1 MNNFVIMHDT
11 MTRPAYKFFVENK
24 SQQEHQ
30 ENKVLLANLNS
41 PVGKN
46 VEALEKFIYS
56 QPFKYFYDRRKNF
69 IMQNDD
75 DDSFCIQAS
84 KTKKHFANID
94 EVINAFE
101 LAYIKRNHIPN
112 SFLKDDVS
120 HADADPIAAVVT
132 RILHENVR
140 VYAKTSQGLK
150 LVAMFPLGSQSEVES
165 FKQKIVDFIKVRR
178 ESFFLERQY
187 FKIERQKNGKF
198 KLNSKEFDT
207 IENALD
213 YYDKLKTEQD
223 ETLKTIFDDF
233 DNFHAL
239 KTVKARSN
247 HPDAISEHEAMHAE
261 ILDDSNWDFEQ
272 NKKKKIKTAGRKQ
285 FKKTR
290 KTKMSKKLKKKS

>member
-1 MNNFVIMHDT
+1 
-11 MTRPAYKFFVENK
+11 
-24 SQQEHQ
+24 
-30 ENKVLLANLNS
+30 
-41 PVGKN
+41 
-46 VEALEKFIYS
+46 
-56 QPFKYFYDRRKNF
+56 
-69 IMQNDD
+69 MQND

-84 KTKKHFANID
+84 KTKRHFANID

-112 SFLKDDVS
+112 NDVS
-120 HADADPIAAVVT
+120 HADADPFATVVT

-150 LVAMFPLGSQSEVES
+150 LVAMFPLGSQSKLESES

-178 ESFFLERQY
+178 ESYFLERQD
-187 FKIERQKNGKF
+187 FKIERQKNGRF

-213 YYDKLKTEQD
+213 HYDKLKTEQD

-239 KTVKARSN
+239 KIVKASSS
-247 HPDAISEHEAMHAE
+247 HQDAISENEAMQAE
-261 ILDDSNWDFEQ
+261 ILDDSNWDFEE
-272 NKKKKIKTAGRKQ
+272 NEKKKIKTAGRKK

-290 KTKMSKKLKKKS
+290 KSKMSKKNKKKS